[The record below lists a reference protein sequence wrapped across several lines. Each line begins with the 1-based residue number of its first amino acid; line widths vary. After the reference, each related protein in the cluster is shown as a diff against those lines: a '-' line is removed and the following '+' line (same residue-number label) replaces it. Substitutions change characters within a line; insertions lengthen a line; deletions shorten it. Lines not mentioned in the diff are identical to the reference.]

1 MAFIIAA
8 YVGFCTA
15 FAVGLGFA
23 MILSA
28 QEGED

>member
-1 MAFIIAA
+1 MALIIAA
-8 YVGFCTA
+8 YVGFSTA
-15 FAVGLGFA
+15 LAVGLGFA